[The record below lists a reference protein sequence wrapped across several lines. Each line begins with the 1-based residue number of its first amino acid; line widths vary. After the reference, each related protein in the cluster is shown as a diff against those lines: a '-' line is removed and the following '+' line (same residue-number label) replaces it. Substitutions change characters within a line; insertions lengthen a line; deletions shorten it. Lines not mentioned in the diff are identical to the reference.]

1 MINEIIQRMSE
12 LVTNLQKSI
21 ELDMED
27 VKNAKHESLLSR
39 NDEKH
44 NMINEITELKSKL
57 NKELIAKMQEGVDVN
72 IYREKVDFL
81 EVELK
86 NLYDS
91 NKRLASVVLPVQQM
105 YKELVEEITAA
116 NGGNIF
122 DVKA

>member
-57 NKELIAKMQEGVDVN
+57 NKELIVKMQEGVDVN